1 MAFEN
6 RVRRRRGSVVRR
18 AWLYCLLLA
27 LPALAAAAVFL
38 YRQQISLAPGLLL
51 SACLLIY
58 LYVHSELTYDA
69 YNPQA
74 GRIARVT
81 SELSRTRQLSSAGAP
96 SSFPRIISVIPSLLF
111 FPFSIFPSLRA
122 HPPALL
128 PSRIQSFLA
137 GA

>member
-1 MAFEN
+1 MPANYLKITARRLLRQKAFSLIN
-6 RVRRRRGSVVRR
+6 ILGLSTG
-18 AWLYCLLLA
+18 LA
-27 LPALAAAAVFL
+27 
-38 YRQQISLAPGLLL
+38 
-51 SACLLIY
+51 ACLLIY